1 MKTGYRALANAI
13 VLQAVR
19 DYRYD
24 KGSREKAQIIRFFRS
39 PWFKRLTDIDSEYLI
54 HRLKSEEVKK
64 HDS

>member
-19 DYRYD
+19 DYRYA

-39 PWFKRLTDIDSEYLI
+39 LGLKDSQT
-54 HRLKSEEVKK
+54 
-64 HDS
+64 